1 MKHKTPAQSKR
12 PAKPAK
18 RAKSAGKDSV
28 KAGIETSIELWP
40 IADVKRYGN
49 NPRVNDPAVDAV
61 AKSIAEFGFNNPIQV
76 DAAGTI
82 IAGDTR
88 YKAAQK
94 LGLTH
99 VPVIVQRNMSAAQVR
114 AYRIADNKTGELA
127 TWDDALLLA
136 ELNALSEQRFDLSVL
151 GFDDDELV
159 SLMSP
164 PAAAADP
171 AEVEVP
177 PSFQVAVECAD
188 EADQKAV
195 YDLLT
200 GKGYKCRVLTL

>member
-1 MKHKTPAQSKR
+1 MKRKTPTKSKQ

-18 RAKSAGKDSV
+18 RAKRA
-28 KAGIETSIELWP
+28 KAATTANVEMWP
-40 IADVKRYGN
+40 LADVKRYAN

-76 DAAGTI
+76 DATGTI

-88 YKAAQK
+88 YLAAQK
-94 LGLTH
+94 LRLSH
-99 VPVIVQRNMSAAQVR
+99 VPVIPQRSMSAAQVR

-136 ELNALSEQRFDLSVL
+136 ELNALSEQRFDLSLL

-159 SLMSP
+159 SLMA
-164 PAAAADP
+164 PADAAADP